1 MDGTTVSYPLA
12 LSLLS
17 ANGGE
22 HPLAAELRYTTQDP
36 LAVEALFDDG
46 GDEPV
51 RWVFARDLLSSG
63 LDHRSGDGDVVVW
76 PTHDADG
83 TRAVHLRLRSPHGD
97 ALLEAS
103 ADSIQ
108 EFLVATWRLVPP
120 GAEHELLD
128 VDGVLA
134 ALLGDS

>member
-51 RWVFARDLLSSG
+51 RWVFARDLLSSDLTTG
-63 LDHRSGDGDVVVW
+63 WRRRRRRVAYPRRRRNPGC
-76 PTHDADG
+76 
-83 TRAVHLRLRSPHGD
+83 
-97 ALLEAS
+97 AS
-103 ADSIQ
+103 AS
-108 EFLVATWRLVPP
+108 A
-120 GAEHELLD
+120 
-128 VDGVLA
+128 LA
-134 ALLGDS
+134 AW